1 MFRPREASVFLLS
14 EPNLYNLVGH
24 ESKILVYGIVM
35 GNEQESCTCPRCGN
49 SDPRYIGMRNGRPYC
64 RKCIS
69 FVGTKA
75 NPLPSS
81 PKTVELCLH
90 YDLSGEQKQ
99 LSRKIVDNYTR
110 VVDTLVYAVCG
121 SGKTEISF
129 GVMEQALRLG
139 HQVGFALPR
148 RDVVIELFWRLKEAF
163 PHNKVVAV
171 YGEHTFA
178 LEGDIIILTTHQ
190 LYRYPNYFDLLVMDE
205 IDAFP
210 FKGNDLLIAMY
221 HASLR
226 GHCVMMSATPSKE
239 ILSEFHSP
247 GHDVVEL
254 RTRFHKHPIPVPKI
268 VVRPSVI
275 QPSYLLKRL
284 RRYRIINKPCF
295 VFAPTIAQCE
305 ELYSVI
311 ALFAKGGNYVHSQR
325 EGREEIIS
333 DFKKGGYRYLITTS
347 VLERGVTIKDLQ
359 VIVTSADEAKIYSSS
374 TLIQIAGR
382 AGRKMEA
389 PDGEVIFLAEKPTE
403 E

>member
-1 MFRPREASVFLLS
+1 MGIE
-14 EPNLYNLVGH
+14 E
-24 ESKILVYGIVM
+24 ESF
-35 GNEQESCTCPRCGN
+35 TCPRCGN

-81 PKTVELCLH
+81 PKTVDLCLH

-110 VVDTLVYAVCG
+110 GVDTLVYAVCG

-190 LYRYPNYFDLLVMDE
+190 LYRYPHYFDLLVMDE

-210 FKGNDLLIAMY
+210 FKGNDVLIAMY
-221 HASLR
+221 RASLR
-226 GHCVMMSATPSKE
+226 GHCVMMSATPSQE
-239 ILSEFHSP
+239 ILEEFRSP
-247 GHDVVEL
+247 GHEVLEL
-254 RTRFHKHPIPVPKI
+254 RTRFHKHPIPVPKV
-268 VVRPSVI
+268 VVRPSVL
-275 QPSYLLKRL
+275 QPIFLLKKL
-284 RRYRIINKPCF
+284 REYRQQNRPCF
-295 VFAPTIAQCE
+295 VFSPTISDCE
-305 ELYSVI
+305 ELFSLLAPFVP
-311 ALFAKGGNYVHSQR
+311 GGNYVHSKR
-325 EGREEIIS
+325 VGREEIIG
-333 DFKKGGYRYLITTS
+333 DFKKGKYRYLVTTS
-347 VLERGVTIKDLQ
+347 VLERGVTIRDLQ
-359 VIVTSADEAKIYSSS
+359 VIVDKADEQKIYTSSA
-374 TLIQIAGR
+374 LIQIADR
-382 AGRKMEA
+382 AGCKADA
-389 PDGEVIFLAEKPTE
+389 PDGDETFVIEKETEAIGNAIREIQFCNTFL
-403 E
+403 